1 MTTANAIIAD
11 ALRRKRAPRRGTPVE
26 LETLRSACSFGQ
38 TPTQPA
44 IVDGRTAGEK
54 KLAMA
59 LLDPAERKHI
69 ALMARE
75 THGTALKAAAALGV
89 SLDEYRETI
98 RRNPIPLRPHC
109 DVVMNSEV
117 TA

>member
-11 ALRRKRAPRRGTPVE
+11 ALRRKPAPRRGVPVE
-26 LETLRSACSFGQ
+26 LEALRSACSFGQ

-44 IVDGRTAGEK
+44 IIDGRTADEK

-59 LLDPAERKHI
+59 LLDPAERKHL

-75 THGTALKAAAALGV
+75 MHGTASKAAAALGI
-89 SLDEYRETI
+89 SHAEYRKTI
-98 RRNPIPLRPHC
+98 RRNPIPLRPRC
-109 DVVMNSEV
+109 DVVMKSEV